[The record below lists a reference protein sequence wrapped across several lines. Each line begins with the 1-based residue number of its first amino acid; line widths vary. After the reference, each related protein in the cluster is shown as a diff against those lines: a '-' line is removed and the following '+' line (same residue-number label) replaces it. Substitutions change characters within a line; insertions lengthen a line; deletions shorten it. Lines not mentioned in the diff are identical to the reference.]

1 MKKGSFLKNYGFLIL
16 MLIGIVAGC
25 IVGAIWPAVK
35 EVVDGE
41 TVVVVKG
48 ATVLEPLGTV
58 FLNLMFCIAVPTV
71 FCSIA
76 SAIANM
82 QSAKRAGKI
91 MGVTIATFLVTAAIA
106 AVITYIVVRLIP
118 PVTGEY
124 DLIEGEVGGTLG
136 VADMIVN
143 FFTKPDFTEL
153 WSRKAILP
161 LIVAAVLF
169 GFGVQAAG
177 GAETKTAKL
186 LEDVTNCIM
195 KTFKI
200 ITYYAPI
207 GFFGF
212 FAYLIA
218 YHGSDL
224 IGDYGRALVIY
235 YVLSFVYMF
244 ISFPLYAR
252 FGGGK
257 GAARVMFSKLFRPA
271 AMSFG
276 TCSSVATIPTNMEV
290 AEETGISKD
299 VSNIVVPLGATM
311 HMDGSAMAAII
322 KVAFLFGMFGQD
334 FTTGRAILAI
344 IVAVFS
350 SVAMSGI
357 PGGGGTGELVLCSIF
372 FPEHLAVAFPIAL
385 ALGNLVDPPATM
397 VNSAG
402 DYVVSFI
409 VARFVDGKDWL
420 QKQLSAKAARK

>member
-16 MLIGIVAGC
+16 MLTGIVAGG

-409 VARFVDGKDWL
+409 VARYVDGKDWL
-420 QKQLSAKAARK
+420 QKQLSAKAAKK

>member
-25 IVGAIWPAVK
+25 IVGAIWPAV
-35 EVVDGE
+35 EEIVDGE

-409 VARFVDGKDWL
+409 VARYVDGKDWL
-420 QKQLSAKAARK
+420 QKRLSAKAAKK